1 MVSPAEKRPVS
12 GHSKAWIPGGGES
25 RKPRAGGGGGLSSVT
40 DDHYHLAQ
48 GILSKG
54 CKGSTQWRECL
65 CWTSSRPPGPQY
77 KGIKKKE
84 KRWQKE
90 KELVVGSSGQP
101 MPQPLQA
108 DGTEHGPVTQGPHH
122 MVLT

>member
-1 MVSPAEKRPVS
+1 MPLLDLI
-12 GHSKAWIPGGGES
+12 KAS
-25 RKPRAGGGGGLSSVT
+25 RTSV
-40 DDHYHLAQ
+40 Q
-48 GILSKG
+48 GN
-54 CKGSTQWRECL
+54 
-65 CWTSSRPPGPQY
+65 
-77 KGIKKKE
+77 KE